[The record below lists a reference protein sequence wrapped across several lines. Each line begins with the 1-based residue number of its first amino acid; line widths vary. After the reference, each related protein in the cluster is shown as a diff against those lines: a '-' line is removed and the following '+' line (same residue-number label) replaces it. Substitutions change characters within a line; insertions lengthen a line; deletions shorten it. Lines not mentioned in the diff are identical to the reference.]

1 MTAKEKAIE
10 AAKALYSAGTLSRE
24 EFDTLLAGLMS
35 ESRAV
40 TPLGTLVVKEATD
53 PEHPGF
59 YIDLRKPGC
68 DSEPEGMPDAPL
80 AMVEFCQDEGD
91 SPDGEPTLL
100 LAFGALHRKKIRGTW
115 NTRTASSIRGCP
127 SISRAK
133 TVKAVGFYLLCCEP
147 VGFFI
152 AKN

>member
-1 MTAKEKAIE
+1 
-10 AAKALYSAGTLSRE
+10 
-24 EFDTLLAGLMS
+24 MS
-35 ESRAV
+35 EPRAV

-91 SPDGEPTLL
+91 SPDGEPNLITRVWGV
-100 LAFGALHRKKIRGTW
+100 APQKDSGAVEYTDRIFHQGLSKYFEG
-115 NTRTASSIRGCP
+115 
-127 SISRAK
+127 
-133 TVKAVGFYLLCCEP
+133 
-147 VGFFI
+147 
-152 AKN
+152 

>member
-91 SPDGEPTLL
+91 SPDGEPNLITRVWGV
-100 LAFGALHRKKIRGTW
+100 APQKDSGAVEYTDRIFHQGLSKYFEG
-115 NTRTASSIRGCP
+115 
-127 SISRAK
+127 
-133 TVKAVGFYLLCCEP
+133 
-147 VGFFI
+147 
-152 AKN
+152 